1 MAYVYRHI
9 RLDKNE
15 PFYIG
20 IGSDESYFRANKK
33 SQRNIH
39 WKRIVSKSDYEVE
52 ILIDDLTWDEAK
64 EKEKEFIALYGR
76 CDLSN
81 GCLVNMTEGG
91 DGTIGKIITDE
102 TKQKLSDSIK
112 EWNKT
117 RVISDIQRSKAS
129 QLFKEFNKNE
139 EFKQKRMSALR
150 NSDKLKEYNNSRKGI
165 PSGYKHT
172 EHSKKLI
179 AQSKIGK
186 KIAFEHYSKK
196 CKPLLQLTLNGEFIK
211 EWESAR
217 EVQRELKFNQGNVS
231 KCLNGEY
238 KQAYGFIWKYKYPER
253 MGRKPRTI
261 NKN

>member
-1 MAYVYRHI
+1 MGYVYRHI

-20 IGSDESYFRANKK
+20 IGSDDKYIRANKR

-39 WKRIVSKSDYEVE
+39 WKRIVAKTDYEVE
-52 ILIDDLTWDEAK
+52 ILLDGLTWDDAK

-76 CDLSN
+76 CNLGN

-91 DGTIGKIITDE
+91 DGTLGMIVTTE
-102 TKQKLSDSIK
+102 TRQRLSNSIK

-117 RVISDIQRSKAS
+117 RIISDKQRSKAS
-129 QLFKEFNKNE
+129 DNFKKLNKDPKFKE
-139 EFKQKRMSALR
+139 KRIESLK
-150 NSDKLKEYNNSRKGI
+150 SSLKLKEYNNSKKGI

-172 EHSKKLI
+172 EEMKKKL
-179 AQSKIGK
+179 SELRIGK
-186 KIAFEHYSKK
+186 KLQFEEYSMK
-196 CKPLLQLTLNGEFIK
+196 CKPLLQFTLNDEFIK
-211 EWESAR
+211 EWVSAR

-238 KQAYGFIWKYKYPER
+238 KQAYGFKWKYK
-253 MGRKPRTI
+253 K
-261 NKN
+261 K